1 MSNQSSTYDQAQ
13 AISIPGARKPGRG
26 FFRSFFANF
35 FDSWLKA
42 YGSSRVDSHGNL
54 TIEL

>member
-13 AISIPGARKPGRG
+13 AISIPAARKPGRG

-42 YGSSRVDSHGNL
+42 YGSSRVDSRGNL